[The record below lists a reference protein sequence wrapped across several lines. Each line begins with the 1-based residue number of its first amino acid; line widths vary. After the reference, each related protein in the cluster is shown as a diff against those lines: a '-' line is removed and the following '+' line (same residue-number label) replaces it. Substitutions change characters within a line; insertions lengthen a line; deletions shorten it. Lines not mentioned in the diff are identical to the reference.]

1 MKWLHAISIFVLI
14 AATCFLGYVPGQS
27 DFYKIASSGFL
38 AFLAYG
44 YLSFYNV
51 PSLKTVF
58 VLGMLI
64 RVILLFAFPNLSDDI
79 YRFVWDGN
87 LIGLNINPYGS
98 MPSELVAQSNLGL
111 SKDLY
116 AQMNSPY
123 YYTIYPPATQLI
135 FYISTW
141 FGGNLFYSSLIIK
154 LFFLAAEVLTF
165 IGIVKILD
173 ALQKEKTLA
182 IIYFLNP
189 LILVEGMV
197 NLHFEII
204 MIVFLIWSIYFL
216 FIKKNIVWSSLL
228 LTLSIAS
235 KLLPLMF
242 LPFFFFGM
250 KGKERIK
257 FFSLGLVFMAIA
269 FSPII
274 LGLDFQNFAS
284 SIDLYFQNFEFNGGV
299 YYLFRYLGTLASG
312 YNLIH
317 YIGPSLGLLS
327 LVLILKKAYDQK
339 NYSLE
344 IFLEF
349 AFYSFV
355 VYLFLATTIH
365 PWYMCIPIV
374 FSVFVKW
381 RFALVW
387 SFLVLLTYINYSYN
401 PYWENL
407 WIVSIEYLIVFS
419 VLIYELKFIPSIESK
434 VDV

>member
-1 MKWLHAISIFVLI
+1 MKWLHSISIFVLI
-14 AATCFLGYVPGQS
+14 AATCFLGFIPEQS
-27 DFYKIASSGFL
+27 DFQIIAIGGFL

-44 YLSFYNV
+44 YLSFYDV
-51 PSLKTVF
+51 PSIKTVF
-58 VLGMLI
+58 VLGVLI
-64 RVILLFAFPNLSDDI
+64 RLILLFAFPNLSDDI

-98 MPSELVAQSNLGL
+98 MPSELIGQNNLGL
-111 SKDLY
+111 STDLY
-116 AQMNSPY
+116 AQMNSPN

-141 FGGNLFYSSLIIK
+141 FSGDIFYSSLTIK
-154 LFFLAAEVLTF
+154 LFFLAAEVLTYF
-165 IGIVKILD
+165 GIIKILE

-204 MIVFLIWSIYFL
+204 MIVFLVWSIYFL
-216 FIKKNIVWSSLL
+216 FIKKKIVWSTLFF
-228 LTLSIAS
+228 TLSIAS

-242 LPFFFFGM
+242 LPYFFFGM
-250 KGKERIK
+250 KGKERVK
-257 FFSLGLVFMAIA
+257 FFSLGLVFMVIA

-284 SIDLYFQNFEFNGGV
+284 SVDLYFQKFEFNGGI
-299 YYLFRYLGTLASG
+299 YYLFRYLGTLMSG

-317 YIGPSLGLLS
+317 YIGPSLGIFTLL
-327 LVLILKKAYDQK
+327 LIIKKAYDQK
-339 NYSLE
+339 EYSLE
-344 IFLEF
+344 HFLEF

-355 VYLFLATTIH
+355 VYLLLATTIH
-365 PWYMCIPIV
+365 PWYLSIPV
-374 FSVFVKW
+374 LLSVFVKW

-387 SFLVLLTYINYSYN
+387 SFLALLTYINYSYD

-407 WIVSIEYLIVFS
+407 WIVFFEYLIVFS
-419 VLIYELKFIPSIESK
+419 VLIYELKSIPKKELK
-434 VDV
+434 VDE